1 MWRQDEKTETPTVR
15 FCERCGQ
22 VCDAGCRRAA
32 LREHALLHQLWL
44 GARG

>member
-1 MWRQDEKTETPTVR
+1 MRKVFGRTKELAVA

-32 LREHALLHQLWL
+32 LRERALLQQLWL
-44 GARG
+44 GVRV